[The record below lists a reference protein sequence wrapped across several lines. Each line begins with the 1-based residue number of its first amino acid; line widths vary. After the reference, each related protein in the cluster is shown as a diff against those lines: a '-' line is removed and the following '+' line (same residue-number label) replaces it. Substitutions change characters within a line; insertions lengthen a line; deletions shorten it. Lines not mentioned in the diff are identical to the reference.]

1 MSLFIKISLGY
12 VPALIE
18 HISLDFFGREEEY
31 PMKNV
36 EPPQKAVAPNSK
48 ILRIGI
54 LVASLIV
61 GVILALFT
69 MLSPP

>member
-1 MSLFIKISLGY
+1 
-12 VPALIE
+12 
-18 HISLDFFGREEEY
+18 
-31 PMKNV
+31 MKNV

>member
-1 MSLFIKISLGY
+1 MK
-12 VPALIE
+12 V
-18 HISLDFFGREEEY
+18 EE
-31 PMKNV
+31 PKKV
-36 EPPQKAVAPNSK
+36 EQPKSK
-48 ILRIGI
+48 LLRIGI